1 MNGKKSGAAAPSARH
16 GNSYRQALRALR
28 GLFLGAG
35 ALSAIINVLMLTGS
49 IYMLQVYDRVLP
61 SGSVPTL
68 QGLFLI
74 VILLYAFLGFYDFLR
89 ARILA
94 RAAVRLD
101 NALGPVAFRQWL
113 RSGQKGENALPLRDL
128 EIMRGFMSGPAIH
141 GLFDLPWIPIYLAV
155 LFLIHPWLGW
165 LTVGGAAVVAIAA
178 WVNRLMTQGG
188 LGRSMAMDATARAFA
203 DQSLRSAET
212 VQALGMEGRVA
223 TRWQGMHEDALAAGQ
238 RGSDVN
244 EVTSAFS
251 KSFRML
257 LQSAMLTLGAFLVLR
272 HEITA
277 GMIIATSI
285 LSGRALAPV
294 DQVIGQWRAI
304 GRAGVA
310 HRRLS
315 GFFDSAATPRA
326 PVDLPAPT
334 GRISVRGLT
343 KLSPNAAP
351 GSDRARM
358 LHQVGFELSPGDGL
372 GVIGNSAAG
381 KSTLA
386 RLLVGAWA
394 PDGGEIRLDGATPD
408 QWAPEALGRSIG
420 YLPQA
425 VEMLPG
431 TIRDNITRFDPEA
444 SDAKMIEAAK
454 ISGVHDM
461 ILGLPMGY
469 ETRIG
474 AGEQPLSGG
483 QIQRLGLVRAV
494 YGDPKI
500 IVLDEPN
507 SNLDAGGEQALAQTI
522 RAMRER
528 GSTVIVMAHRPSALA
543 AVNKILVLQNGM
555 VLKFGD
561 KEEVLRAAM
570 PPRPV
575 PTAPAT
581 TAPPANEPVRL
592 RASNEDK
599 A

>member
-1 MNGKKSGAAAPSARH
+1 MTGRPQGRAERH
-16 GNSYRQALRALR
+16 ANPYRQALAGLR

-35 ALSAIINVLMLTGS
+35 ALSAVINVLMLTGS

-74 VILLYAFLGFYDFLR
+74 VIVLYAFLGFYEFLR

-101 NALGPVAFRQWL
+101 TALGPQAFRLWL
-113 RSGQKGENALPLRDL
+113 RSGNKGENALPLRDL
-128 EIMRGFMSGPAIH
+128 DILRGFLSGPAVH
-141 GLFDLPWIPIYLAV
+141 GLFDLPWIPLYLGV

-165 LTVGGAAVVAIAA
+165 LTVAGALIVAAA
-178 WVNRLMTQGG
+178 ALANRLLTHGG
-188 LGRSMAMDATARAFA
+188 LGRSMAMEANARAFA
-203 DQSLRSAET
+203 DQGLRGAET
-212 VQALGMEGRVA
+212 VQALGMERRVA
-223 TRWQGMHEDALAAGQ
+223 DRWQGLHEASLAAGQ

-310 HRRLS
+310 HRRLN
-315 GFFDSAATPRA
+315 GFFDMQAAPRA
-326 PVDLPAPT
+326 HVDLPAPT
-334 GRISVRGLT
+334 GRIVVRNLT
-343 KLSPNAAP
+343 RMAP
-351 GSDRARM
+351 GATPGSERARM
-358 LHQVGFELSPGDGL
+358 LNQVSFELSPGDGL

-386 RLLVGAWA
+386 RLLVGAWFA
-394 PDGGEIRLDGATPD
+394 DAGEIRFDGATPD
-408 QWAPEALGRSIG
+408 QWDPEALGRSIG
-420 YLPQA
+420 YLPQS

-431 TIRDNITRFDPEA
+431 TIRDNITRFDPNATDA
-444 SDAKMIEAAK
+444 SMIEAAK
-454 ISGVHDM
+454 IAGVHDM
-461 ILGLPMGY
+461 ILTMPQGY

-474 AGEQPLSGG
+474 ADGMALSGG
-483 QIQRLGLVRAV
+483 QNQRLGLVRAIF
-494 YGDPKI
+494 GNPKI

-507 SNLDAGGEQALAQTI
+507 SNLDAGGDAALSNTI
-522 RAMRER
+522 RIMRER
-528 GSTVIVMAHRPSALA
+528 GAAVIVMAHRPSALA
-543 AVNKILVLQNGM
+543 AVNKIMILQSGM
-555 VLKFGD
+555 VVKFGD
-561 KEEVLRAAM
+561 KDEVLRAIPTPKSA
-570 PPRPV
+570 
-575 PTAPAT
+575 TAPTGEA
-581 TAPPANEPVRL
+581 ANTPIRL
-592 RASNEDK
+592 RAGGEEQ

>member
-101 NALGPVAFRQWL
+101 NALGPIAFRQWL

-141 GLFDLPWIPIYLAV
+141 ALFDLPWIPIYLAV
-155 LFLIHPWLGW
+155 LFIIHPWLGW

-178 WVNRLMTQGG
+178 WVNRLLTQGG

-212 VQALGMEGRVA
+212 VQALGMDGRVA

-257 LQSAMLTLGAFLVLR
+257 LQSAMLTLGAFLVLQ

-351 GSDRARM
+351 GTDRARM

-454 ISGVHDM
+454 VSGVHDM

-575 PTAPAT
+575 ATAT
-581 TAPPANEPVRL
+581 PPANEPVRL